1 MLVPIYQQNPAD
13 FLKWHSNC
21 SNPAGSALVCNMQAR
36 ASIFLKDGFRE
47 KHHSAAA
54 WGYT

>member
-21 SNPAGSALVCNMQAR
+21 SNPAGIALVCNMQAR

-47 KHHSAAA
+47 KHH
-54 WGYT
+54 